1 MSAHRGPKEWK
12 GLPDMGLPVTW
23 RLWVLN
29 LGAVHSAGGDGASAH
44 PELPSM
50 LCATSGGQAPEA
62 RALLW
67 WPCSAD
73 TWGHQKHLGGKIS
86 ERGRFS

>member
-1 MSAHRGPKEWK
+1 MEGAAGHGAACDLEAV
-12 GLPDMGLPVTW
+12 GLEPGCRALSGGRW
-23 RLWVLN
+23 R
-29 LGAVHSAGGDGASAH
+29 HSGASAH

-73 TWGHQKHLGGKIS
+73 TWGHQKHLGSKIS